1 MPKLTF
7 DEALQRINDE
17 MPVHRNDVQARAL
30 RRHVWIAEWH
40 LPGCLSESFSVCLT
54 KSDAIDCALS
64 MAEGADGA
72 PRGMRADLQRSG
84 WSDRVAPDAW
94 ARGAIT
100 TIERRTLADILG
112 GDAMEFQARRPD
124 GSLEWRRH
132 VPFHILPDGQRF
144 KAMHAGNGRLL
155 GRFDTVEIAERS
167 MRCMTEPIPHYKAK

>member
-7 DEALQRINDE
+7 DEALQAINDE
-17 MPVHRNDVQARAL
+17 RSVHRNDVQARAL
-30 RRHVWIAEWH
+30 QRKVWIAEWH

-64 MAEGADGA
+64 MAKGADGA

-100 TIERRTLADILG
+100 TIERRALADIL
-112 GDAMEFQARRPD
+112 
-124 GSLEWRRH
+124 
-132 VPFHILPDGQRF
+132 
-144 KAMHAGNGRLL
+144 
-155 GRFDTVEIAERS
+155 
-167 MRCMTEPIPHYKAK
+167 

>member
-7 DEALQRINDE
+7 DEALQAINDGRF
-17 MPVHRNDVQARAL
+17 VRSADVQARAL
-30 RRHVWIAEWH
+30 QRRIWIAEWH

-54 KSDAIDCALS
+54 KSEAIESALS

-100 TIERRTLADILG
+100 TIERRTLADIL
-112 GDAMEFQARRPD
+112 
-124 GSLEWRRH
+124 
-132 VPFHILPDGQRF
+132 
-144 KAMHAGNGRLL
+144 
-155 GRFDTVEIAERS
+155 
-167 MRCMTEPIPHYKAK
+167 